1 MLTSPEAFLLGLI
14 KGTSSL
20 FRRTIAS
27 FCTTICHFSESLQ
40 VGLIALGVIDFN
52 FLSYQNYQLKNDI
65 GEIYDLNDNYNNNNY
80 DKKTDKNDSN
90 NNSDKNDNSNKIK
103 DEKKDEKKDIRM
115 KNVLRTGQRG
125 TFSATAGRPKGGMDG
140 LRQGSERCSALILIL
155 SLVNFI

>member
-52 FLSYQNYQLKNDI
+52 FLSYQNYQLRNDI
-65 GEIYDLNDNYNNNNY
+65 GEIYDLNNNYNNDNY
-80 DKKTDKNDSN
+80 DEKSDKNDSN

-140 LRQGSERCSALILIL
+140 LRQGRERCS
-155 SLVNFI
+155 V